1 MKFVLYISKH
11 MGRFAYKLMP
21 VKANVQVVT
30 PKESKKMQILLGDV
44 VSTQEAAALL
54 KLSPWTIAA
63 WLTQGKLR
71 RIKVG
76 SRTFIAKSDLEKLL
90 QDGRQ

>member
-1 MKFVLYISKH
+1 
-11 MGRFAYKLMP
+11 
-21 VKANVQVVT
+21 
-30 PKESKKMQILLGDV
+30 MQMLLGDV
-44 VSTQEAAALL
+44 VTIKEGAALL
-54 KLSPWTIAA
+54 KLSHYTIEA
-63 WLTQGKLR
+63 WLSQGKLR